1 LIVDAADYYRVV
13 LADPKVHAGVAER
26 GRAAGAQ
33 LTDPVG
39 ETEATAQ
46 RVLALVAS
54 TADDEVVETSVGQ
67 MMFVEYLATRA
78 SELALHT
85 LDIQRATGQP
95 LRRER
100 AAGRGGFGLL
110 AELAEP
116 IGLLSALTGRGTLPL
131 DYNVLA
137 ESCRRP
143 CRPRQ
148 RPRRRVPHCTACESS
163 TSPVS
168 SPGPTVRA
176 TWPTSVPTSSRS
188 SDPMAA
194 TACAGSRA
202 RSRWRGLVVE
212 AGQQEQAHDRPRPQV
227 AR

>member
-1 LIVDAADYYRVV
+1 MFQHPAAVRAAFEDAAATLLTTIERVEPHQWELPALGVWTVRELAAHTLRGFTTVERYLAAEPTVDRLIVDAADYYRVA

-26 GRAAGAQ
+26 GRSAGAQ

-95 LRRER
+95 L
-100 AAGRGGFGLL
+100 ALQPATSAMVVGLM

-137 ESCRRP
+137 
-143 CRPRQ
+143 
-148 RPRRRVPHCTACESS
+148 
-163 TSPVS
+163 
-168 SPGPTVRA
+168 
-176 TWPTSVPTSSRS
+176 
-188 SDPMAA
+188 
-194 TACAGSRA
+194 
-202 RSRWRGLVVE
+202 
-212 AGQQEQAHDRPRPQV
+212 
-227 AR
+227 